1 MVMDTGKN
9 VPRAKLESKF
19 STAHYVE
26 QICAVGDDR
35 PFISAVVVP
44 KFETLLALMQKQGI
58 TFDESQIVY
67 EGEGVERVCVKVGD
81 DFVSHEEI
89 RKLIDQDI
97 AEANEQLEEYEKI
110 KKYHISNRRFLE
122 DLDEVTPTLKNKYR
136 NIIKNFSEEIEAIYD
151 K

>member
-1 MVMDTGKN
+1 M
-9 VPRAKLESKF
+9 
-19 STAHYVE
+19 
-26 QICAVGDDR
+26 
-35 PFISAVVVP
+35 
-44 KFETLLALMQKQGI
+44 
-58 TFDESQIVY
+58 
-67 EGEGVERVCVKVGD
+67 ERVCVKVGD

>member
-1 MVMDTGKN
+1 M
-9 VPRAKLESKF
+9 
-19 STAHYVE
+19 E

-35 PFISAVVVP
+35 PFISALVVP

-136 NIIKNFSEEIEAIYD
+136 NIIKNFNEEIDAIYD